1 MLGAEQFPVVV
12 VTGMAFEAKIAAGA
26 GVVTLCG
33 GRGDVLAADLKASIA
48 KGCQGIVSFGI
59 AGGLA
64 SEMEPGTCI
73 VARSVVTANGR
84 LDSHAEWSSR
94 LLKAIPGAIH
104 ADIAGVE
111 APIVTAADKRQLAAA
126 TGAAAVDMESFLSIG
141 AAVAHNLP
149 FAAVRVVADP
159 SHRSLPPAALIP
171 ILVSGKPDM
180 SAVLRSIAGQ
190 PSQLTALIRL
200 ALDARKA
207 RAVLARSRALIGPG
221 FGLLDAAETPM

>member
-1 MLGAEQFPVVV
+1 MLGAEQLPVLV

-26 GVVTLCG
+26 GVITLCG
-33 GRGDVLAADLKASIA
+33 GRGDILAQDLKARIA
-48 KGCQGIVSFGI
+48 QGCQGIVSFGI

-64 SEMEPGTCI
+64 PDLEPGTCI
-73 VARSVVTANGR
+73 VARSVVTASGR
-84 LDSHAEWSSR
+84 VESHAGWSSR
-94 LLKAIPGAIH
+94 LLNAIPGAIH

-111 APIVTAADKRQLAAA
+111 APITTTADKRQMAET

-171 ILVSGKPDM
+171 ILVSGKPDI
-180 SAVLRSIAGQ
+180 SAVLRSIAGS

-200 ALDARKA
+200 TLDARKA
-207 RAVLARSRALIGPG
+207 RAALARSRALIGPG
-221 FGLLDAAETPM
+221 FGLLDAVNPRI